1 MLPMY
6 GLPYQDHTDSS
17 VWYSPQEPSTGHI
30 TENEY
35 HGASRK
41 TRGRESREADAIDG
55 LLQMARCQSTT
66 DTRATCNGPATISAT
81 TTGETLPPVY
91 EPVDQEEW
99 VACCAFPRSRRLC
112 SVTEPDPSHA
122 LCADIRL
129 QKRLGHFP
137 ESHSRAR
144 TEDAIVRRR
153 FTTPCETA
161 SMDGLLVRCGW
172 MAPLIPSD
180 HSVSDILPADFDD
193 SDETETDPDLGTI
206 DSDDKEEEYYPG
218 NIRENG
224 PMHTGQCQRRTSCSC
239 CPQHISPGLKSAGH
253 QSLAQGHVCCCLSN
267 DAASL
272 EVGFMESGEDS
283 SQDSSQGNGPRRAD
297 TSKPSVKDR

>member
-1 MLPMY
+1 MY
-6 GLPYQDHTDSS
+6 GLPYQDHTDPSA
-17 VWYSPQEPSTGHI
+17 WYSPQEPSTGHN

-35 HGASRK
+35 HGASHK

-55 LLQMARCQSTT
+55 LLKMARCQSTT
-66 DTRATCNGPATISAT
+66 DIRATCNGSATISAT
-81 TTGETLPPVY
+81 TTGEILPLVH

-99 VACCAFPRSRRLC
+99 MACCAFPRSRRLC

-137 ESHSRAR
+137 KSHSRAR
-144 TEDAIVRRR
+144 SEDVIVRRR
-153 FTTPCETA
+153 FTTPCETP

-180 HSVSDILPADFDD
+180 HSASDILPADFDD

-206 DSDDKEEEYYPG
+206 DSDDKEEEYCPG

-224 PMHTGQCQRRTSCSC
+224 TTHTDQRQRRRPCSC
-239 CPQHISPGLKSAGH
+239 CPQLLSPGLKSAGH
-253 QSLAQGHVCCCLSN
+253 QSLTQGHVCCCLRN
-267 DAASL
+267 DAASP
-272 EVGFMESGEDS
+272 EVGVLESGEDS
-283 SQDSSQGNGPRRAD
+283 SQGSSQGNGPRRSD
-297 TSKPSVKDR
+297 TSKSLKKDR